1 MSTKLFGYL
10 KIFDILLQMEKAKNY
25 SKPKYYLYILITV
38 GVLVLIMGLIWL
50 IMAFAN
56 PVSVGKFAYK
66 MGWNSYA
73 HTLYMRDYKKS
84 NSINSLY
91 TANNISIKLGN
102 SSDVISEF
110 EMLSNHANY
119 AQLIANINESNLNL
133 NIDNFTKSSL
143 INEDEYLKNH
153 YVLALVRSNRL
164 SDALEYASDDFAGV
178 TPSANKLGNYL
189 FGNIIDSLNS
199 TQLADFDSV
208 IFEDIKAYFNH
219 LEDIL
224 NNFDVDN
231 EVNMFALCSKMM
243 KVGEN
248 IIKID
253 TAKGDSTD
261 ITHTQNALSKANDAM
276 QTLLGE

>member
-1 MSTKLFGYL
+1 
-10 KIFDILLQMEKAKNY
+10 MEKAKNY

-38 GVLVLIMGLIWL
+38 GVLVLLMGLIWL

-66 MGWNSYA
+66 MGWNGYA

-110 EMLSNHANY
+110 EILSTHANY
-119 AQLIANINESNLNL
+119 TQLIANINENNLNL
-133 NIDNFTKSSL
+133 HIDNFTKSSL

-153 YVLALVRSNRL
+153 YVLALVRVNRL
-164 SDALEYASDDFAGV
+164 SDAFEYASDDFAGV

-189 FGNIIDSLNS
+189 FGNIVDNLNS
-199 TQLADFDSV
+199 NQLENFNAV

-224 NNFDVDN
+224 NNFDIDN

-253 TAKGDSTD
+253 TAKGDSAD
-261 ITHTQNALSKANDAM
+261 ITHTQNALRKANDAM